1 MTAEARLRLTYVL
14 ADYLSTNLALLL
26 FNVFRYYDLP
36 IAHGSFGSLW
46 MFITSPVLIVG
57 QLLFPLVMM
66 GIYYLSGIYDSVYRR
81 SRAMELSKTF
91 NTALT
96 GTLLLFFVALINDL
110 TLERSRDYTLFFA
123 LLAIL
128 FFVVYIPRLIITWR
142 VTNRMIKG
150 DIKFPALIVGYS
162 SIPQLFP
169 RQVEKISPFTGVT
182 PVALIDSENRSRF
195 CTSGTDLLIC
205 DIDDISRVYE
215 EYGVK
220 CVIIIPHPQGWG
232 KTLDVVHQLFRL
244 DVPLFVAAE
253 ELPSYMFNA
262 RLLSLVDEPLIDI
275 TQTRMSPQTLHVKR
289 LADIVV
295 SSVMLVLSA
304 IPMALIGLAI
314 KLDSKGP
321 MFYKQRRVGRH
332 RRQFNIIKLRTMCQN
347 AEADGKPELSYP
359 GDIRVTRVGRILRK
373 YRLDE
378 LPQFLNVLRG
388 DMSIVG
394 PRPERPE
401 FMEEMHRRNPAATL
415 IHRVRPGITSLGM
428 VRYGYA
434 SNMDEI
440 MRRLQYD
447 LLYLE
452 NISILT
458 DLKIILHTA
467 NTVLSGKGV

>member
-195 CTSGTDLLIC
+195 CTSGTDLPIC

-332 RRQFNIIKLRTMCQN
+332 RRQFNIIKLRTM
-347 AEADGKPELSYP
+347 
-359 GDIRVTRVGRILRK
+359 
-373 YRLDE
+373 
-378 LPQFLNVLRG
+378 
-388 DMSIVG
+388 
-394 PRPERPE
+394 
-401 FMEEMHRRNPAATL
+401 
-415 IHRVRPGITSLGM
+415 
-428 VRYGYA
+428 
-434 SNMDEI
+434 
-440 MRRLQYD
+440 
-447 LLYLE
+447 
-452 NISILT
+452 
-458 DLKIILHTA
+458 
-467 NTVLSGKGV
+467 